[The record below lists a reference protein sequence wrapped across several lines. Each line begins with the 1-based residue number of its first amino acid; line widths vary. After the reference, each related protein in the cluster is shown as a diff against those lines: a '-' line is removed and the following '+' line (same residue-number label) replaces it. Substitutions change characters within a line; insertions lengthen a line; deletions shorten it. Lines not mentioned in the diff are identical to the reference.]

1 VDTEQKPRKKSW
13 LKQLTS
19 KYRLVLLNEESYQE
33 VTSVSLSRFNV
44 YILLST
50 LIVIFAFLVVSAV
63 VFTPLKEYIPGYAS
77 TDVKNKLID
86 MKMKTDSLEKL
97 TADQDSFLKNLQNI
111 INGDVAIVKTDTPAS
126 ILNAPKT
133 KNPYDSIDLKSVSDD
148 EKKLRNEME
157 NESKFSLGLD
167 LSLKP
172 SSGNSE
178 LKSYYFFPP
187 IKGYVTDEFDP
198 RKDHFG
204 IDIVAPENEPIMAVM
219 DGVVI
224 FSQWTAGT
232 GYVIAIQHRNNLI
245 TLYKHNSVL
254 LKKEGNFVKAGD
266 VIAIIGNTGEQ
277 TSGPH
282 LHFELWY
289 NGIPL
294 NPKDYIVFN

>member
-1 VDTEQKPRKKSW
+1 
-13 LKQLTS
+13 
-19 KYRLVLLNEESYQE
+19 
-33 VTSVSLSRFNV
+33 
-44 YILLST
+44 
-50 LIVIFAFLVVSAV
+50 LIVIFAFLIVSAV

-97 TADQDSFLKNLQNI
+97 TADQDSFLRNLQNI
-111 INGDVAIVKTDTPAS
+111 INGDVEIVKTDTPAA
-126 ILNAPKT
+126 ITNAPKT

-172 SSGNSE
+172 GSGNSE